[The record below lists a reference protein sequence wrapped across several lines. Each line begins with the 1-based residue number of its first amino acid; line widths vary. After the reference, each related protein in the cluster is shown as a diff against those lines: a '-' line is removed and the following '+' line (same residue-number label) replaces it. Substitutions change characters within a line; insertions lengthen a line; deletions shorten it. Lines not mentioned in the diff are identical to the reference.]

1 MKFRWFRNFLKG
13 CSLTTALFVFT
24 ACYGTPQGYKMEE
37 PADEEEIVSEVTEQ
51 DSTVTVDDAQTEKTA
66 SAEPEEGKG

>member
-1 MKFRWFRNFLKG
+1 
-13 CSLTTALFVFT
+13 
-24 ACYGTPQGYKMEE
+24 MEE
-37 PADEEEIVSEVTEQ
+37 PVDEEEIVSEVTEQ